1 MSVQAVNP
9 FQPAASTVA
18 ASTVAFIEANRNADK
33 ASTPFARSTL
43 AAVVGGLS
51 SLSMVESLVIAAFG
65 SPKGKNGKPVAKV
78 SGLRALDGGSRLYQA
93 WKDVAFIVENLDADA
108 PTEQTR
114 GDETATI
121 GEGAIRAAVTAFIL
135 QDDGAATALFGATGI
150 TAKVKALMA
159 DHAKAIADFHGIKA
173 EGEGEGEAE
182 AEGDKGEAP
191 AGRQSLTDRA
201 NAMLLALREASDAD
215 VAGALDALA
224 ILADYIDQRTAPTME
239 QPEEQREA
247 A

>member
-18 ASTVAFIEANRNADK
+18 ASTVAFIEANRSADK

-78 SGLRALDGGSRLYQA
+78 SGLRDFDGGARLYQA
-93 WKDVAFIVENLDADA
+93 WKAVAFIVDNLDADA

-114 GDETATI
+114 GEETATI

-150 TAKVKALMA
+150 AAKVKALMA
-159 DHAKAIADFHGIKA
+159 DHAKAIADFHGIVA
-173 EGEGEGEAE
+173 EGEGEGEG
-182 AEGDKGEAP
+182 EGDKSDAP

-215 VAGALDALA
+215 VAEALDALA

-239 QPEEQREA
+239 APQEVREA